1 MKKMITKE
9 FINKI
14 LNCAATLVDG
24 AWILNGTGDLINIMI
39 AFEMIIVTP
48 LSTVAIAYAIIGM
61 TWFKCEQV

>member
-14 LNCAATLVDG
+14 LNGAATLVDG

-48 LSTVAIAYAIIGM
+48 LSTVAIAYAISLA
-61 TWFKCEQV
+61 